1 MIALNPFPKA
11 DFLGNRPFPRSCLD
25 NTNPGASWQKTLSFL
40 NPCVL
45 RGAAPRLRFLQRLR
59 QGSRSVLGT
68 LSAALS
74 ERFRNAFGSNSER
87 PRQRPRSA
95 LSNALGSLSA
105 TPLRSAL
112 GSGCG
117 TLAEAARSALGSA
130 LGAPSERSRLRSRS
144 AFGTHSDQTRNALG
158 SALGTAAPSLSR
170 TRSEAVSKQSWRLP
184 GFLVPS
190 ILSAFFFLIF
200 IC

>member
-105 TPLRSAL
+105 TPLGAHSGVVAERFRKSLGAPSA
-112 GSGCG
+112 
-117 TLAEAARSALGSA
+117 
-130 LGAPSERSRLRSRS
+130 APSERSR
-144 AFGTHSDQTRNALG
+144 NALG
-158 SALGTAAPSLSR
+158 CALGALSERIRIKLGTPSA
-170 TRSEAVSKQSWRLP
+170 TPSERPQ
-184 GFLVPS
+184 
-190 ILSAFFFLIF
+190 
-200 IC
+200 